1 MSVKTNPNFLFTNH
15 QRNPYPI
22 RCYASSMGFK
32 SLSVIK
38 SNAKYCAREP
48 QRDEKNKQEYKFDS
62 CGEWNN
68 DFVALN
74 GGGEN
79 EANQVLDDVNRNVV
93 MI

>member
-1 MSVKTNPNFLFTNH
+1 MAILNPNTYLKKNTH
-15 QRNPYPI
+15 TPTKKPI
-22 RCYASSMGFK
+22 SYTSQINR
-32 SLSVIK
+32 SLIEHLK
-38 SNAKYCAREP
+38 LQKEESNKV
-48 QRDEKNKQEYKFDS
+48 EYQFET

-68 DFVALN
+68 DFVAEH

>member
-1 MSVKTNPNFLFTNH
+1 MLVNLQKEAIDT
-15 QRNPYPI
+15 
-22 RCYASSMGFK
+22 
-32 SLSVIK
+32 
-38 SNAKYCAREP
+38 
-48 QRDEKNKQEYKFDS
+48 RDNRFDL

-79 EANQVLDDVNRNVV
+79 EADARNVANQVLDDVNRNVV

>member
-1 MSVKTNPNFLFTNH
+1 MDDNRF
-15 QRNPYPI
+15 
-22 RCYASSMGFK
+22 
-32 SLSVIK
+32 
-38 SNAKYCAREP
+38 E
-48 QRDEKNKQEYKFDS
+48 S

-79 EANQVLDDVNRNVV
+79 EADARNQASQVLDDVNRNVV

>member
-1 MSVKTNPNFLFTNH
+1 MQKEA
-15 QRNPYPI
+15 I
-22 RCYASSMGFK
+22 REDY
-32 SLSVIK
+32 
-38 SNAKYCAREP
+38 
-48 QRDEKNKQEYKFDS
+48 QFDS

-79 EANQVLDDVNRNVV
+79 EADARTQAYQVSDDLNRNVV

>member
-1 MSVKTNPNFLFTNH
+1 MLNANTPINLVAANKNTNYLEFMKCH
-15 QRNPYPI
+15 
-22 RCYASSMGFK
+22 A
-32 SLSVIK
+32 LSQNK
-38 SNAKYCAREP
+38 NQNLQKEESNRVDYQFE
-48 QRDEKNKQEYKFDS
+48 S

-79 EANQVLDDVNRNVV
+79 EADVRIQANQVLDDVNRNVV

>member
-1 MSVKTNPNFLFTNH
+1 MKFEHLKLQKEEDS
-15 QRNPYPI
+15 
-22 RCYASSMGFK
+22 
-32 SLSVIK
+32 
-38 SNAKYCAREP
+38 
-48 QRDEKNKQEYKFDS
+48 KQDYQFET

-68 DFVALN
+68 DFVAEH